1 MAQNTYR
8 EKANITKSA
17 LLALTDHT
25 IKMLD
30 IEKERY
36 VASFIDTMI
45 RENVPLVM
53 IRPLLQKSDIIY
65 TSNFD
70 EKVLLLTEQIENF
83 ALERNDLITNE
94 TKEVSEE
101 EPDSTEPKE
110 GPSSSTNKRKTD
122 LTEPKEGPES
132 PMKKRTTDLDSIF
145 GSDSDDDDSTD
156 SKEGPESSMK
166 KRKPYSTESKEGPES
181 PVKKKKTD
189 LELYLPRK
197 GFTESKEPVNHDV
210 DHDVDHDDHDDYSTE
225 PKKGFESPISNPK
238 PIPVNLG
245 EEFANVDLSPEY
257 VDLSPFSERYLM

>member
-156 SKEGPESSMK
+156 SKEGPES
-166 KRKPYSTESKEGPES
+166 